1 MDSDRSDD
9 DERDYSQGEE
19 LYYDPNNN
27 NFLPEGEEIDVND
40 FPVPDYD
47 EDDGLRYQPVY
58 NPSRGP
64 IDDTIEQDETPEGAE
79 NRGYTDYYDPR
90 EEYVDL
96 LQLFMEH
103 FDDLQE
109 FVEIAQR
116 RTSTLYEFN
125 YPTPG
130 NFYLVISFDLVHH
143 HDLFAV
149 PSDWDVVEN
158 STSHIGQLSSM
169 TFPDFLETKPAIY
182 TFSKLCKLKN
192 IENGKIIGEECKKG
206 VELRGSLSVGDRS
219 SKVYCLPI
227 RKDSI
232 DAYFSGFEQLTKKA
246 RKVATVALAINRL
259 PDELSNKI
267 LTFAEP
273 DTPGL
278 ENINLEKYKKGPTT
292 RKIQL
297 RSTAETR
304 ELEPGESRVTEEEFE
319 KMDKTKHFDTK
330 AGRKT
335 KRKRRRTTRKSRKN
349 KRKHTRRHK

>member
-9 DERDYSQGEE
+9 DDDRDYSQGEE

-27 NFLPEGEEIDVND
+27 NFLPEGEEIDVNN

-47 EDDGLRYQPVY
+47 EDDGIRYQPVY

-64 IDDTIEQDETPEGAE
+64 IDAIEQDETPEGAE

-96 LQLFMEH
+96 LQLFMDH

-109 FVEIAQR
+109 FIEIAQK
-116 RTSTLYEFN
+116 RTSILYEFE

-130 NFYLVISFDLVHH
+130 NFYLVISFDIVHH

-158 STSHIGQLSSM
+158 STSHIGQLSTMS
-169 TFPDFLETKPAIY
+169 FPDFLEAKPAIY
-182 TFSKLCKLKN
+182 TFSKLCKLNK
-192 IENGKIIGEECKKG
+192 IENGKIIGEECKKA
-206 VELRGSLSVGDRS
+206 VELRGSLMVGDRS

-232 DAYFSGFEQLTKKA
+232 DAYFPGFEQLTKKA

-259 PDELSNKI
+259 PDVLSNKI
-267 LTFAEP
+267 LGLAEP

-278 ENINLEKYKKGPTT
+278 ENVDLSKYKKGPTT

-304 ELEPGESRVTEEEFE
+304 ELEPGESRITEEEFE

-335 KRKRRRTTRKSRKN
+335 KRRRRRTTRKSRKN
-349 KRKHTRRHK
+349 KKKHTRRHK